1 MKIGL
6 IYTSTTPELIHLVE
20 EEIKKAFGKNICL
33 VSWQDPSILAQVRES
48 GYVTAQ
54 PAARLIK
61 MLMEAVEQGC
71 DGILN
76 VCSSVGLVADA
87 MQPVAKLTG
96 VPIVRIDE
104 EMCRNAVERAEKI
117 AVMATLPTTLEPTK
131 ATLCRLAEE
140 KGRKI
145 ELIDILV
152 EGAFGLDPV
161 QFQKKM
167 ADYAKLAVGRADI
180 ILFAQGSMAYCS
192 QYIESMYHIPVLSSP
207 EYGARALKKALE
219 DRQDC

>member
-20 EEIKKAFGKNICL
+20 EEIKKAVGKNICL

-61 MLMEAVEQGC
+61 MFMEAVEQGC

-104 EMCRNAVERAEKI
+104 EMCR
-117 AVMATLPTTLEPTK
+117 
-131 ATLCRLAEE
+131 
-140 KGRKI
+140 GRKK
-145 ELIDILV
+145 LL
-152 EGAFGLDPV
+152 LWQP
-161 QFQKKM
+161 FQP
-167 ADYAKLAVGRADI
+167 L
-180 ILFAQGSMAYCS
+180 
-192 QYIESMYHIPVLSSP
+192 
-207 EYGARALKKALE
+207 
-219 DRQDC
+219 